1 MKSRLPLII
10 TAALVAALCS
20 ATSSILAQEQV
31 VATVD
36 GKAITE
42 TDLKFAERE
51 FGIDPNLATT
61 ERRRILAELLIQRQ
75 IVAAEAE
82 RAKLNNG
89 KDFEERLAYARHRVL
104 QQLLLEKRA
113 RDSVTESDA
122 RRFYDEQSALTLEEE
137 EVRIRHILSES
148 EAVAK
153 TVRAEIAGG
162 ADFAT
167 LAKALSTDLKTAQR
181 GGDLGWRVKGE
192 LPDKL
197 ATAAFALQK
206 KGDLSPPVETEA
218 GWHVIQLEERRV
230 RTVPE
235 FAALKHQ
242 IIRILVRN
250 KTQEFV
256 RGLREKA
263 TIVYLDRSLQP
274 VEPTAGAASPASP
287 HAGALSATVPSAAPR
302 STATVPTPT
311 ANTATAATATTCTR
325 VTFRQIADLCNNCTA
340 PPWNGEFKRTSGDE
354 WTATFVDGHN
364 KPGSTRWRLTSQTS
378 SQILVHDASR
388 DLYGR
393 FDFTARKGF
402 LRRGTDQDWKTVS
415 DILSTDCR

>member
-1 MKSRLPLII
+1 MKSRLPLIV
-10 TAALVAALCS
+10 TAALAAALCS
-20 ATSSILAQEQV
+20 AASSILAQEQI

-42 TDLKFAERE
+42 TDLRLAGRE
-51 FGIDPNLATT
+51 VAVDPKLAP
-61 ERRRILAELLIQRQ
+61 EGRRRVLVEVLIQRR
-75 IVAAEAE
+75 VLAAEAE
-82 RAKLNNG
+82 RAKLNTG
-89 KDFEERLAYARHRVL
+89 KDFEERLAYARHGVL

-113 RDSVTESDA
+113 RDSVSDSDA
-122 RRFYDEQSALTLEEE
+122 RRFYDEQSTAMKPED
-137 EVRIRHILSES
+137 EVHVRHILSES

-153 TVRAEIAGG
+153 AVRAEIAGG

-167 LAKALSTDLKTAQR
+167 LAKALSTDSNTAQR

-206 KGDLSPPVETEA
+206 EGDLSPPVETEA
-218 GWHVIQLEERRV
+218 GWHVLQLEDRRL

-235 FAALKHQ
+235 FATVKDQ

-250 KTQEFV
+250 KTQELV
-256 RGLREKA
+256 RDLREKA
-263 TIVYLDRSLQP
+263 TIVYLDPSLQP
-274 VEPTAGAASPASP
+274 VEPTAAAASRASP
-287 HAGALSATVPSAAPR
+287 PAAPSATVPSAAPPR
-302 STATVPTPT
+302 AASVAPPT
-311 ANTATAATATTCTR
+311 ANTTTAATATTCTR

-340 PPWNGEFKRTSGDE
+340 PPWNGEFNRTSEDE

-364 KPGSTRWRLTSQTS
+364 KPRSTRWRLTSQTS
-378 SQILVHDASR
+378 SQILVYDASR

-402 LRRGTDQDWKTVS
+402 LRRGADQDWKTVS